1 MYFLTSR
8 DTLSRSTLLLDSLI
22 CRREQNAFRWI
33 SRGFRSFKNFLWI
46 PHRLLKLILNF
57 NLIFRRVYKGN
68 IFLHFANKGS
78 WFKGAL
84 RIFFNFGCSPS
95 VRSGWVDIGQVRESI
110 GKASG
115 KHRKSIGKCRAR
127 RIPRAANNSTG
138 FGLSCPLGII
148 FTGRVERNPNSLT
161 KTEYTGFWGVP

>member
-22 CRREQNAFRWI
+22 CGREQNAFRWI
-33 SRGFRSFKNFLWI
+33 SRGFRSFNFIWI
-46 PHRLLKLILNF
+46 SHRSLKLILNF
-57 NLIFRRVYKGN
+57 NVAFIKETYT
-68 IFLHFANKGS
+68 FAS
-78 WFKGAL
+78 QTRDL
-84 RIFFNFGCSPS
+84 REFTDLFATSAAKYSLLPKREVRLGGYWPS
-95 VRSGWVDIGQVRESI
+95 
-110 GKASG
+110 SG
-115 KHRKSIGKCRAR
+115 KHRESIGKCRAR
-127 RIPRAANNSTG
+127 RIPRAANNSKG

>member
-33 SRGFRSFKNFLWI
+33 SRGFRSFNFLWI
-46 PHRLLKLILNF
+46 SHRSLKLILTF
-57 NLIFRRVYKGN
+57 NVAFIKETYAFASQARDLRELYGS
-68 IFLHFANKGS
+68 FLTSAAKYRLF
-78 WFKGAL
+78 
-84 RIFFNFGCSPS
+84 PS
-95 VRSGWVDIGQVRESI
+95 VRSGWVDIGKVRESI

-115 KHRKSIGKCRAR
+115 KHRESIGKCRAR
-127 RIPRAANNSTG
+127 KIPRAANNSKG
-138 FGLSCPLGII
+138 FGLSCPLGRI